1 LARFAKK
8 ERSIKKDAII
18 ENTGD
23 WNGYVKDYLNNPEDA
38 LAYLQASLDQ
48 YFEDE
53 DMQAFLL
60 ALRNLAKAEGG
71 LTRLAKLANVN
82 RESLYK
88 TLSAR
93 GNPQFKNIMNI
104 IKSLGLSI
112 KLEIKNYA

>member
-1 LARFAKK
+1 MTKDK
-8 ERSIKKDAII
+8 IKQ
-18 ENTGD
+18 NTGD
-23 WNGYVKDYLNNPEDA
+23 WDIFVADYLNNPEDA

-48 YFEDE
+48 YFEDG

-71 LTRLAKLANVN
+71 LARLAKLTNMN

-88 TLSAR
+88 ALSAR
-93 GNPQFKNIMNI
+93 GNPQFKSVMSI
-104 IKSLGLSI
+104 IKSLGLGI